1 MIPLQ
6 SEISHL
12 FSFTTAFLSSFFYP
26 SCFNILFF
34 LPPSL
39 LSFLSSCALER
50 NNIPSATSCPS
61 FLFLPTSL
69 PSFLDV
75 HYKKSYYY
83 LSLLAP
89 SAFLSS
95 FPTFL
100 PYFLPFF
107 MCAIEKQSYC
117 LLFLLSLLTVV
128 PPSLFSVP
136 LFHLHFIHP
145 SFFFLPPFFSFLP
158 SFLISYLPSFLFD
171 LRSSFFAFSLLS
183 FLPHF
188 LLAILLFFLLPS
200 LLSSFPFFMYGRKKG
215 GAQKKQ

>member
-1 MIPLQ
+1 MIPLL

-26 SCFNILFF
+26 SCFN
-34 LPPSL
+34 S

-50 NNIPSATSCPS
+50 NNIPFATSCPS

-95 FPTFL
+95 FL
-100 PYFLPFF
+100 PYLPSLFPSILCVYDRKTIILSLVPSFLVNCCSSLPFF
-107 MCAIEKQSYC
+107 
-117 LLFLLSLLTVV
+117 F
-128 PPSLFSVP
+128 VP

-145 SFFFLPPFFSFLP
+145 SFFFLPPFFTFLP

-188 LLAILLFFLLPS
+188 LLAILLSFLLPS
-200 LLSSFPFFMYGRKKG
+200 LLSSFPFFMYRRKKG